1 MEEEPYNITS
11 VHFADLLGITRQAVQ
26 QNLLRY
32 QKSQSKN
39 RKPITISPDIARSLL
54 LERGHVYKNM
64 SVAFQLLKGGVGK
77 TSIAANFGIRAAAY
91 GHKVL
96 FVDLDHQSNL
106 SSLLRVR
113 AKNSLIDWID
123 DKIPNIKDLIIPV
136 SKNIDIIPSTIRD
149 ADFSDRIREKNKDI
163 SSLLANPFSEL
174 KKEYDLIICD
184 CPPAIGLHVAAVY
197 LAVDIVYAPIVPDK
211 FSEEALQEMFQIWN
225 RLIEVNSKNKNRV
238 IKLILNKHDSRV
250 KASIEKS
257 LSLIKQY
264 SDILCPVFIRYSS
277 DFLTAQNQNKCLW
290 EISKKSSDTAS
301 SDVDAIVRYE
311 LGLSDLEKRQRKIS
325 TKSSNENN
333 LEV

>member
-11 VHFADLLGITRQAVQ
+11 VDFADLLGITRQAVQ
-26 QNLLRY
+26 QILLRY
-32 QKSQSKN
+32 QKTTTKN
-39 RKPITISPDIARSLL
+39 RKPITVPPDIARSIL
-54 LERGHVYKNM
+54 LERGHIYKNM
-64 SVAFQLLKGGVGK
+64 AIAFQLLKGGVGK

-106 SSLLRVR
+106 SSLLRVQ

-123 DKIPNIKDLIIPV
+123 DKVSNIRDLIIPV

-149 ADFSDRIREKNKDI
+149 ADFSDRIREKKKDI
-163 SSLLANPFSEL
+163 TSLLAKPFSEL

-197 LAVDIVYAPIVPDK
+197 LGVDIVYAPIVPDK
-211 FSEEALQEMFQIWN
+211 FSEEALQEMLQIWN
-225 RLIEVNSKNKNRV
+225 RLTEVNKMNKNQT
-238 IKLILNKHDSRV
+238 IKLILNKQDSRV

-257 LSLIKQY
+257 LHLIKQY
-264 SDILCPVFIRYSS
+264 SDFLCPIFIRYSS
-277 DFLTAQNQNKCLW
+277 DFLTAQNQNKSLW

-311 LGLSDLEKRQRKIS
+311 LGLSDLVKPQRKIS
-325 TKSSNENN
+325 TKSSNEKE